1 MGNGVAVVCPR
12 GYLGSA
18 SRDIKRTDTPDHSP
32 LASLPT
38 GPGAGTL
45 GLVVWGGAA
54 RRPSFAPA
62 GGVLGLW
69 LLQSRLFCSFGLG
82 KGLVRLCWKAL

>member
-62 GGVLGLW
+62 GGVLDLGFYRADFFAALGW
-69 LLQSRLFCSFGLG
+69 G
-82 KGLVRLCWKAL
+82 KGL